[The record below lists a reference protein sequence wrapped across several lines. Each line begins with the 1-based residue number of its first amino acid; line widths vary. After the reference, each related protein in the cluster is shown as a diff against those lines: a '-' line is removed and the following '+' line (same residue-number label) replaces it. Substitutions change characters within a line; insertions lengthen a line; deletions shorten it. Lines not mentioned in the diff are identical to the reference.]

1 MHGAELTFGEFVHGT
16 HLAEQIKRAEGHKM
30 ISWLLQM
37 APECF
42 CKFQTKD
49 ILIWNFRV
57 LVGQQHS
64 VNITYHLA
72 NYAEMQDGAYRQTDK
87 SR

>member
-1 MHGAELTFGEFVHGT
+1 
-16 HLAEQIKRAEGHKM
+16 M

-49 ILIWNFRV
+49 ILIWYFRV

-64 VNITYHLA
+64 GNFTYHLA
-72 NYAEMQDGAYRQTDK
+72 NIAEMQDADNRQADK
-87 SR
+87 SRRDFFY